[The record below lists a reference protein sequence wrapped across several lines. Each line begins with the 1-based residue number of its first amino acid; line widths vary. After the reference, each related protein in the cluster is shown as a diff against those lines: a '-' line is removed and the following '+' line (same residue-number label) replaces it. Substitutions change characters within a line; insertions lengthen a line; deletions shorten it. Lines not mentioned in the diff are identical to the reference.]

1 MFKANQPNQYVP
13 SKSVAIKPEVVSN
26 VGANEQIRIQVP
38 SFVGFIDPNQTYL
51 KFNLTHKNAKG
62 QLVPDPDAGGAHALF
77 RNVLYRDGNN
87 QATLEFNEDYNA
99 NMSLLKHYTETPS
112 IIHKRELFSGV
123 QSTIGDTHKEKTL
136 YYKQHNDPTGGSD
149 GDNPDE
155 TAREANTPTIMLPL
169 NSGIWKQGNI
179 IPVSAM
185 NGLRIVLDT
194 EDILRSHRYVDLRGE
209 DSHKETAG
217 RNIALTTA
225 QKAAGDDKRNAG
237 PTPASLLTNCPTAAN
252 PFEVGDRI
260 YICDD
265 NTGANEEALG
275 DITGFSEGGGNV
287 RISYVPDRD
296 NNVGLTSTHAVGSKI
311 YYKVADRQVGRAV
324 YLPTDNAGNVKS
336 GSVTAPTYELS
347 DIELICQSVQPPS
360 NYVAGLLKASQSEK
374 GVSMDF
380 MSYELHRANQANKL
394 GLTQIQIPTL
404 MKRAKSLFCQPLP
417 TSNAVARGFGH
428 SSLTG
433 SVDQAKNYEW
443 VWGTQH
449 YPSRLAPLERY
460 SQAVGGG
467 TENRNEA
474 LHTSELQKAIVNI
487 NEPVRNL
494 QQIAKHFSIAR
505 ALTKYGQVM
514 DLSTN
519 TLSLRIDY
527 NAGATEDKLF
537 NNYVYGL
544 KRITINKDGVSVM

>member
-26 VGANEQIRIQVP
+26 VGQNEQIRIQVP

-51 KFNLTHKNAKG
+51 KFNLTHQNVKG
-62 QLVPDPDAGGAHALF
+62 QLVPDPDAGGGHALF
-77 RNVLYRDGNN
+77 RNILYRDGNN

-99 NMSLLKHYTETPS
+99 NMCLLKHYTETPS

-123 QSTIGDTHKEKTL
+123 QSTIGNAHNEKTL
-136 YYKQHNDPTGGSD
+136 YYKLRNDPAGGSD
-149 GDNPDE
+149 GANPDE
-155 TAREANTPTIMLPL
+155 SVRLANTPTIMLPL

-209 DSHKETAG
+209 DSTKQSAG
-217 RNIALTTA
+217 RFVGLTGG
-225 QKAAGDDKRNAG
+225 QKNTGEELRNAG
-237 PTPASLLTNCPTAAN
+237 TDPFFAPTDCPLASN
-252 PFEVGDRI
+252 PFEVGDRL
-260 YICDD
+260 YICDA
-265 NTGANEEALG
+265 TTSANEEVLG
-275 DITGFSEGGGNV
+275 DVVGFSETGGNV
-287 RISYVPDRD
+287 RISYVPDR
-296 NNVGLTSTHAVGSKI
+296 NNDVGLAHNHANGSRI
-311 YYKVADRQVGRAV
+311 FYKVADRQVGRAV
-324 YLPTDNAGNVKS
+324 YLPTDDAGNVKN
-336 GSVTAPTYELS
+336 GVVLAPTYTIS
-347 DIELICQSVQPPS
+347 DIELIVQSVQPPA

-380 MSYELHRANQANKL
+380 MTYELHRFNQANRL

-404 MKRAKSLFCQPLP
+404 MQRAKSLFCQPLP
-417 TSNAVARGFGH
+417 TSNARARGFGH

-433 SVDQAKNYEW
+433 LVDNAKNYEW

-449 YPSRLAPLERY
+449 YPSRLAPLTRY
-460 SQAVGGG
+460 RQAVGGG

-474 LHTSELQKAIVNI
+474 LHTSELQKAIVNV

-519 TLSLRIDY
+519 SLSLRIDY
-527 NAGATEDKLF
+527 DAGAVEDKLF

>member
-62 QLVPDPDAGGAHALF
+62 QLVPDPDAGGGHAIF

-99 NMSLLKHYTETPS
+99 NMCLLKHYTETPS

-123 QSTIGDTHKEKTL
+123 QSSIGNSHKQKTL
-136 YYKQHNDPTGGSD
+136 YYKQRNDPTAGSD

-155 TAREANTPTIMLPL
+155 TVREANTPTIMLPL

-209 DSHKETAG
+209 ERNLNVAGHHVQSTADKS
-217 RNIALTTA
+217 T
-225 QKAAGDDKRNAG
+225 GDDRRDAG
-237 PTPASLLTNCPTAAN
+237 ANPQSLATNCPTGSN

-260 YICDD
+260 YIADAD
-265 NTGANEEALG
+265 ASNEETLG
-275 DITGFSEGGGNV
+275 DITGFSENGGNV
-287 RISYVPDRD
+287 VISYVPDRN
-296 NNVGLTSTHAVGSKI
+296 NNVGLAADHATGSRI
-311 YYKVADRQVGRAV
+311 FYKVADRQVGRAV
-324 YLPTDNAGNVKS
+324 YLPTDNAGNVKN
-336 GSVTAPTYELS
+336 GSVSAPTYELS
-347 DIELICQSVQPPS
+347 DIELIVQSVQPPA

-380 MSYELHRANQANKL
+380 MTYELHRFNQANKL

-404 MKRAKSLFCQPLP
+404 MKRAKSLFSQPLA
-417 TSNAVARGFGH
+417 TSDAVARGFGH
-428 SSLTG
+428 SSLSG
-433 SVDQAKNYEW
+433 LVDNAKNYEW

-460 SQAVGGG
+460 SQAVAGGQ
-467 TENRNEA
+467 ENRNEA
-474 LHTSELQKAIVNI
+474 LHTSELQKAIVNV

-519 TLSLRIDY
+519 SLSLRVDY